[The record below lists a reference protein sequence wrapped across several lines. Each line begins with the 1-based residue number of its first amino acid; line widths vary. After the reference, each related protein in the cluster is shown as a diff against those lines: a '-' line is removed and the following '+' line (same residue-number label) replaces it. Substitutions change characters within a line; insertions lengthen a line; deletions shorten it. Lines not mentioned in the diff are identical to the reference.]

1 MINTKKLTLGI
12 FLLVSFSVV
21 LFIIF
26 MPIFGNGRNGLEFSD
41 DFFNSLAKGS
51 SNYMN
56 EMRELA
62 HSVTGT
68 PFAVEI
74 KMDNPDQAQK
84 AEKLFTHAGAQVEVT
99 GTQLKISG
107 GLGKVLTQ
115 AVNDAELLF
124 NREREKLQATYG
136 FAGRDVV
143 KLWWTSL
150 KKVADALTKQKAF
163 KQARV
168 INEVQERS
176 LEPGYNFYGIT
187 PTKVSENI
195 GLLTFMLVFYV
206 VYTLWFGYA
215 IFEIFE
221 GFGLGTGK
229 PVAKKEV

>member
-12 FLLVSFSVV
+12 FLLASFGVV

-26 MPIFGNGRNGLEFSD
+26 MPIFGNGRNGLQFSD

-62 HSVTGT
+62 HSVEGT
-68 PFAVEI
+68 PFTVDI
-74 KMDNPDQAQK
+74 KMDTPDQAQK
-84 AEKLFTHAGAQVEVT
+84 VEKLFTHAGAQVQVT
-99 GTQLKISG
+99 GAQLKISG
-107 GLGKVLTQ
+107 GLGKVLGQ
-115 AVNDAELLF
+115 AVNDADLMF
-124 NREREKLQATYG
+124 NQQREKLQETYG
-136 FAGRDVV
+136 FAGREAV

-168 INEVQERS
+168 INEVQERA
-176 LEPGYNFYGIT
+176 LEPGFNFYGIT
-187 PTKVSENI
+187 PTKVSDNI
-195 GLLTFMLVFYV
+195 ALLTFMLVFYV
-206 VYTLWFGYA
+206 IYTLWFGYG
-215 IFEIFE
+215 IFELFE

-229 PVAKKEV
+229 SVAKKEV